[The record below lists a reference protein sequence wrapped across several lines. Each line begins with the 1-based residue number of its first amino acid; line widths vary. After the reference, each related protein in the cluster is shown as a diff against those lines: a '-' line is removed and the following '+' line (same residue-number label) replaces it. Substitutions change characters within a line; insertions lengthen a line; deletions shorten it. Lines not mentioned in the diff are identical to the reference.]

1 MPADRKLVSG
11 LDILQRSDRYNIIR
25 YQIGGYMRLRLF
37 VDSALIT
44 VALAIMSSPAPP
56 VPALIICFG
65 ILGFL
70 VVESRAVVKELEE
83 WH

>member
-1 MPADRKLVSG
+1 MK
-11 LDILQRSDRYNIIR
+11 
-25 YQIGGYMRLRLF
+25 LRLLI
-37 VDSALIT
+37 DSILT
-44 VALAIMSSPAPP
+44 MTALAIMSSPAPS

-70 VVESRAVVKELEE
+70 VMESRAAVKELEE